1 MFNHNREF
9 AFALTFSIVL
19 LCLFLLPGNAR
30 GNGAA
35 WSSGVASAPPRPLKQ
50 NDLLLIKEHVVF
62 KDGDVEARFWV
73 NNPTKKQIHVTM
85 GFPLEYK
92 SYVQDKARVQE
103 YTKQLLDKFDVEV
116 DGEDV
121 EARLTNDM
129 TNDYP
134 IVINWEMDYP
144 SQTVTEFA
152 VSYPMH
158 SSQGGSDNPGIG
170 SDWSQSFRYITHTGA
185 YWAGP
190 IKEALFEYCDKGAPL
205 LQRSPSGH
213 EQYWSDGGN
222 KETWASVNVSPSP
235 YRLKDGCVIWERR
248 DWTPTQD
255 IAIENKGGYSHYRP
269 ESQED
274 IFDKW
279 CGLSKDNEYKGKQFA
294 ALVKLAEIPLTK
306 ATYAKL
312 IDESHQYLTGE
323 SERCNGDW
331 CDPFYEYPQH
341 LKTDYELILL
351 RYLRNS
357 IFAQHGYAFKD
368 DQLKKCFANV
378 QQKSPN
384 LSTVEKA
391 NLEFI
396 QSLETQI
403 KITNKK
409 AWTEVNKNL
418 RNEQD

>member
-1 MFNHNREF
+1 MFNRNKE
-9 AFALTFSIVL
+9 LTFASTFFMVL
-19 LCLFLLPGNAR
+19 LCLFLLHGNAR

-62 KDGDVEARFWV
+62 KNGEVEARFWV
-73 NNPTKKQIHVTM
+73 KNPTKNQIHVTM

-92 SYVQDKARVQE
+92 SYVQDKAGMEE
-103 YTKQLLDKFDVEV
+103 YTKQLLDKFDVKV
-116 DGEDV
+116 NGEAV
-121 EARLTNDM
+121 EARLTKDM

-134 IVINWEMDYP
+134 IVINWEMNYP
-144 SQTVTEFA
+144 PQKVTEFA

-158 SSQGGSDNPGIG
+158 SSRGGSDNPGIG
-170 SDWSQSFRYITHTGA
+170 SDWSESFRYITHTGS

-190 IKEALFEYCDKGAPL
+190 IKEALFEYCDKGASV
-205 LQRSPSGH
+205 LQQNPSGH

-222 KETWASVNVSPSP
+222 KRIWASVNISPSP
-235 YRLKDGCVIWERR
+235 YRMKDGCVVWERK
-248 DWTPTQD
+248 DWIPTQD

-269 ESQED
+269 ESQEE
-274 IFDKW
+274 ILDKW
-279 CGLSKDNEYKGKQFA
+279 CGLSKDNDYKGKQFSTS
-294 ALVKLAEIPLTK
+294 VKLAEIPLTK
-306 ATYAKL
+306 SSYKKL

-357 IFAQHGYAFKD
+357 IFAQHGYPFKD
-368 DQLKKCFANV
+368 EQLKQCFV
-378 QQKSPN
+378 QTQTN
-384 LSTVEKA
+384 GQTLNTVEKA
-391 NLEFI
+391 NVNFI
-396 QSLETQI
+396 QSLEKEVD
-403 KITNKK
+403 KINKN
-409 AWTEVNKNL
+409 AWAEVNKNL
-418 RNEQD
+418 RSK